1 MASTS
6 VSFNAVARGFISNL
20 ILVDFFHGN
29 GNDFVRIDV
38 DQGFIVVGQFTGAFG
53 SQGNQCIFAVY
64 FCIKDSRVGLINI
77 VHLS

>member
-53 SQGNQCIFAVY
+53 SRVTSVY
-64 FCIKDSRVGLINI
+64 LLSTFCIKDSRVGLINI